1 MTNRTDPAQIFR
13 EESAELL
20 AELES
25 TLLRLEARPGDR
37 DLLDTAFRALHTIKG
52 SGAMFGFD
60 AAAAFTHHL
69 ESAFDRMRT
78 GALAPNSVLI
88 GVALAAKDHIRA
100 LIETPALADPA
111 EGERL
116 LALVA
121 AQTAGP
127 PPAPAPVPECI
138 AETTAE
144 TAAPSDPDRRTW
156 RVRFRLAPDAMERGT
171 NPLLL
176 LDELRSLGDATIRAV
191 TDAVP
196 PLEELD
202 PSRCVLA
209 WDVTLT
215 TAQPLS
221 TIQDVFIFVM
231 DDTDLTIDAVN
242 DEAPATAPP
251 SDIDAAAPQPTAHA
265 EIDPGPTPSP
275 ATPVAAAP
283 APPIAA
289 ESGGRNAAN
298 ANSASSIRVPAQ
310 RLDDLMDQVGE
321 LVIAQA
327 RLKQLIGASTDL
339 QVKSVAEEIERL
351 SNGLRDITMGIRM
364 VPIGS
369 LFGRFRRLVRDLS
382 QELGKDV
389 ALTMSGE
396 DTELD
401 KTMIER
407 LNDPLVHIIRNS
419 LDHGLETADQR
430 TAGGKAPQ
438 GHIHLSARH
447 AGTQVLITIRDDG
460 RGLDRDRIRAKA
472 EEQELI
478 QAGAKLSD
486 AELFQLIFHPGF
498 STARTLT
505 SLSGRGVGMDVVK
518 RTIDALR
525 GTIDITST
533 PNQGTEITLG
543 LPLTLAIIDGLLVR
557 VGRGRYVIPLFAVEE
572 CVELPPTAE
581 GRQAG
586 RNFLNIRGAL
596 VPFIR
601 LRESFAVSHPPDA
614 YPKVVIISTGDRR
627 VGLVVDQVL
636 GDHQTV
642 IKSMSKLHAD
652 VANFSGATILG
663 DGSVALILDIG
674 QLVAAGQAAGQAAGP
689 APEPQRAAS

>member
-1 MTNRTDPAQIFR
+1 MTGRNDPAQIFR
-13 EESAELL
+13 EEAADLL
-20 AELES
+20 TELES
-25 TLLRLEARPGDR
+25 TLLRLETRPADR

-52 SGAMFGFD
+52 SGSMFGFD

-69 ESAFDRMRT
+69 ESAFDQMRT
-78 GALAPNSVLI
+78 GKIAPNSALI

-100 LIETPALADPA
+100 LIESPAHADPA

-121 AQTAGP
+121 AQTGA
-127 PPAPAPVPECI
+127 APAASPASAPDLADE
-138 AETTAE
+138 AERPT
-144 TAAPSDPDRRTW
+144 TW
-156 RVRFRLAPDAMERGT
+156 RVRFRLAPDAVERGT

-176 LDELRSLGDATIRAV
+176 LDELSGLGDATITAL

-196 PLEELD
+196 PIEELD
-202 PSRCVLA
+202 PNRCCLA

-215 TAQPLS
+215 TTQPLAM
-221 TIQDVFIFVM
+221 IQDVFIFVM
-231 DDTDLTIDAVN
+231 DDADLTIEPVAMDDRPEAPPAN
-242 DEAPATAPP
+242 APATVAQPPADVSPPPAPRADAPTLALVAEAAKPAP
-251 SDIDAAAPQPTAHA
+251 SAPSGQSDADAAK
-265 EIDPGPTPSP
+265 
-275 ATPVAAAP
+275 V
-283 APPIAA
+283 
-289 ESGGRNAAN
+289 AAN
-298 ANSASSIRVPAQ
+298 AASSIRVPAE

-321 LVIAQA
+321 LVIAHA
-327 RLKQLIGASTDL
+327 RLKQLIGGSADL
-339 QVKSVAEEIERL
+339 QIKSVAEEIERL

-364 VPIGS
+364 VPIGT

-382 QELGKDV
+382 QELGKGV
-389 ALTMSGE
+389 TLTMSGE

-419 LDHGLETADQR
+419 LDHGLETAEERVAQ
-430 TAGGKAPQ
+430 GKPPQ
-438 GHIHLSARH
+438 GQIHLSARH
-447 AGTQVLITIRDDG
+447 AGTRVLITIRDDG

-478 QAGAKLSD
+478 QPGAKLSD
-486 AELFQLIFHPGF
+486 ADLFQLIFHPGF
-498 STARTLT
+498 STAKTLT

-518 RTIDALR
+518 RAIDSLR
-525 GTIDITST
+525 GAIDIAST
-533 PNQGTEITLG
+533 PNRGTEITLG

-557 VGRGRYVIPLFAVEE
+557 VGKGRYVIPLFAVEE
-572 CVELPPTAE
+572 CVELPPGE
-581 GRQAG
+581 DRRHLG

-614 YPKVVIISTGDRR
+614 YQKVVIISTGERR

-674 QLVAAGQAAGQAAGP
+674 QLVAVGQSF
-689 APEPQRAAS
+689 EPQRDAS

>member
-1 MTNRTDPAQIFR
+1 MTGRNDPAQIFR
-13 EESAELL
+13 EEAADLL
-20 AELES
+20 TELES
-25 TLLRLEARPGDR
+25 TLLRLETRPADR

-52 SGAMFGFD
+52 SGSMFGFD

-69 ESAFDRMRT
+69 ESAFDQMRT
-78 GALAPNSVLI
+78 GKIAPNSALI

-100 LIETPALADPA
+100 LIESPAHADPA

-121 AQTAGP
+121 AQTGAT
-127 PPAPAPVPECI
+127 PAAIPASAPDL
-138 AETTAE
+138 AEEAE
-144 TAAPSDPDRRTW
+144 RPTTW
-156 RVRFRLAPDAMERGT
+156 RVRFRLAPDAVERGT

-176 LDELRSLGDATIRAV
+176 LDELSGLGDATITAL

-196 PLEELD
+196 PIEELD
-202 PSRCVLA
+202 PNRCWLA

-215 TAQPLS
+215 TTQPLAM
-221 TIQDVFIFVM
+221 IQDVFIFVM
-231 DDTDLTIDAVN
+231 DDADLTIEPVAMDDRPDTPATVAPPPAARADAPALALVA
-242 DEAPATAPP
+242 EAPKPAPSAPTAPTGQ
-251 SDIDAAAPQPTAHA
+251 SDADAAKA
-265 EIDPGPTPSP
+265 
-275 ATPVAAAP
+275 
-283 APPIAA
+283 
-289 ESGGRNAAN
+289 AAN
-298 ANSASSIRVPAQ
+298 AASSIRVPAE

-321 LVIAQA
+321 LVIAHA
-327 RLKQLIGASTDL
+327 RLKQLIGGSADL
-339 QVKSVAEEIERL
+339 QIKSVAEEIERL

-364 VPIGS
+364 VPIGT

-382 QELGKDV
+382 QELGKGV
-389 ALTMSGE
+389 TLTMSGE

-419 LDHGLETADQR
+419 LDHGLETAEERVAQ
-430 TAGGKAPQ
+430 GKPPQ
-438 GHIHLSARH
+438 GQIHLSARH
-447 AGTQVLITIRDDG
+447 AGTRVLITIRDDG
-460 RGLDRDRIRAKA
+460 RGLDRERIRAKA

-478 QAGAKLSD
+478 QPGAKLSD
-486 AELFQLIFHPGF
+486 ADLFQLIFHPGF
-498 STARTLT
+498 STAKTLT

-518 RTIDALR
+518 RAIDSLR
-525 GTIDITST
+525 GAIDIVST
-533 PNQGTEITLG
+533 PNRGTEITLG

-557 VGRGRYVIPLFAVEE
+557 VGKGRYVIPLFAVEE
-572 CVELPPTAE
+572 CVELPPGE
-581 GRQAG
+581 DRRHLG

-614 YPKVVIISTGDRR
+614 YQKVVIISTGERR

-674 QLVAAGQAAGQAAGP
+674 QLVAVGQSF
-689 APEPQRAAS
+689 EPQRDAS

>member
-1 MTNRTDPAQIFR
+1 MTGRNDPAQIFR
-13 EESAELL
+13 EEAADLL
-20 AELES
+20 TELES
-25 TLLRLEARPGDR
+25 TLLRLETRPADR

-52 SGAMFGFD
+52 SGSMFGFD

-69 ESAFDRMRT
+69 ESAFDQMRT
-78 GALAPNSVLI
+78 GKIAPNSALI

-100 LIETPALADPA
+100 LIESPAHADPA

-121 AQTAGP
+121 AQTGG
-127 PPAPAPVPECI
+127 APATI
-138 AETTAE
+138 AADASEPAVETEGPT
-144 TAAPSDPDRRTW
+144 TW
-156 RVRFRLAPDAMERGT
+156 RVRFRLAPDAVERGT

-176 LDELRSLGDATIRAV
+176 LDELSGLGDAAITAL

-196 PLEELD
+196 PIEELD
-202 PSRCVLA
+202 PNRCCLA

-215 TAQPLS
+215 TTQPLAM
-221 TIQDVFIFVM
+221 IQDVFIFVM
-231 DDTDLTIDAVN
+231 DDADLTIEPVATD
-242 DEAPATAPP
+242 DRPEAPPVARADAPALAVVAEAAKPAP
-251 SDIDAAAPQPTAHA
+251 SAPTGQSDADAAKA
-265 EIDPGPTPSP
+265 
-275 ATPVAAAP
+275 
-283 APPIAA
+283 
-289 ESGGRNAAN
+289 AAN
-298 ANSASSIRVPAQ
+298 AASSIRVPAE

-321 LVIAQA
+321 LVIAHA
-327 RLKQLIGASTDL
+327 RLKQLIGGSADL
-339 QVKSVAEEIERL
+339 QIKSVAEEIERL

-364 VPIGS
+364 VPIGT

-382 QELGKDV
+382 QELGKGV
-389 ALTMSGE
+389 TLTMSGE

-419 LDHGLETADQR
+419 LDHGLETAEERVAQ
-430 TAGGKAPQ
+430 GKPPQ
-438 GHIHLSARH
+438 GQIHLSARH
-447 AGTQVLITIRDDG
+447 AGTRVLITIRDDG
-460 RGLDRDRIRAKA
+460 RGLDRERIRAKA

-478 QAGAKLSD
+478 QPGAKLSD
-486 AELFQLIFHPGF
+486 ADLFQLIFHPGF
-498 STARTLT
+498 STAKTLT

-518 RTIDALR
+518 RAIDSLR
-525 GTIDITST
+525 GAIDIAST
-533 PNQGTEITLG
+533 PNRGTEITLG

-557 VGRGRYVIPLFAVEE
+557 VGKGRYVIPLFAVEE
-572 CVELPPTAE
+572 CVELPPGE
-581 GRQAG
+581 DRRHLG

-614 YPKVVIISTGDRR
+614 YQKVVIISTGERR

-674 QLVAAGQAAGQAAGP
+674 QLVAVGQSF
-689 APEPQRAAS
+689 EPQRDAS